1 MHSDLDITL
10 TFKGTEWVVADD
22 SFPAVSDSL
31 EELDIK
37 VRNHLENRYSPS
49 PGDTITINYLFDN
62 SAIPE
67 WIRQYS
73 NHYFNRK
80 VEFKF

>member
-1 MHSDLDITL
+1 MHSELDISL
-10 TFKGTEWVVADD
+10 TFSGTDWVVADD
-22 SFPAVSDSL
+22 VYRCASDTL
-31 EELDIK
+31 EGIDNQ
-37 VRNHLENRYSPS
+37 VRDKLERIEMPS

-67 WIRQYS
+67 WIRQCS
-73 NHYFNRK
+73 NHYFNRS